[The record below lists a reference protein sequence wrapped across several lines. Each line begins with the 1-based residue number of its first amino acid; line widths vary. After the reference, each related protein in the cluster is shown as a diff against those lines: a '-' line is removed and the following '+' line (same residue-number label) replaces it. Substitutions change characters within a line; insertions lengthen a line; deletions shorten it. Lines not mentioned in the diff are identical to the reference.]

1 MGGVENSADKLVR
14 DDLGGDIHEDNPSEE
29 LNHFPT
35 DKEGQTWGYPYCWT
49 EYNLPPDVG
58 EGRGTVWSWPSFM
71 DDGIHDDNWCRNNT
85 IPPTMALQG
94 HSAPLGITFFQ
105 YKSELPENCEG
116 GLPEEYDGDAFI
128 GYHGSW
134 NRDVP
139 TGYKVVRVPMKDGMP
154 SSEQPI
160 DVMWHKGDGAKWPSG
175 LRPVDVK
182 FDKCNRLLVSSDGT
196 GREEVVGEMIITL
209 YHTEQCCIDTE
220 VVQSPQD
227 GDDNE
232 VTQDEDIYNHM
243 IDDADDGADDTGK
256 GMDDYGADDTH
267 SHGDDGADDGADD
280 GEGGDDG
287 ADDGAD
293 DEMGVTLPADDEEDS
308 SAFENKASYLVAVLG
323 FVALFI

>member
-105 YKSELPENCEG
+105 YKSDLPENCEG

-182 FDKCNRLLVSSDGT
+182 FDKCSRLLVSSDGT

-227 GDDNE
+227 GGE
-232 VTQDEDIYNHM
+232 
-243 IDDADDGADDTGK
+243 G
-256 GMDDYGADDTH
+256 
-267 SHGDDGADDGADD
+267 GDDGADDGADD